1 MIDRIWLQ
9 PPLAIARLGS
19 SPMPCDNYR
28 YGPSDL
34 TPRGTGKTTV
44 EPVESLDLAADGT
57 LTTRM
62 PQKVRFK
69 DADGWRPV
77 CPFFEVHGSWT
88 TADGEQRTGVLT
100 ADMLAGFGLGLG
112 DVRWQVSVANLKA
125 HHITQ
130 QQDDRVEARAEVRG
144 DDHQRH
150 PLAGHSPQDTA
161 NPLVPAGKSLPLG
174 SVQVPAPNAELPE
187 LRLRFT
193 PGKGFVYGPTNLAE
207 LAANTGYQLPQERL
221 ILNPAAP
228 WCRLRLSDIS
238 DDERTSPPGLFAG
251 AERQIQAS
259 LGMVDDVCDGTVAVT
274 LPGGL
279 TATARIVVSPPD
291 FAPDRRPFVSLADGL
306 ADRVKRA
313 EVSDPSY
320 IADEGQTALEIRDL
334 FERVLETMG
343 NMNVDVQNQRVL
355 DTYEGVAWTVPEPL
369 TGVLLALT
377 DRGRRRHR
385 RFVALEALEDMV
397 REQPDLLDRVVR
409 PPAEDLPPSY
419 TDRRMPI
426 GMRGADA
433 GPLHLTRRQYDLLT
447 AWAQGLRDR
456 TEPGT

>member
-19 SPMPCDNYR
+19 SPVPCDNYR

-100 ADMLAGFGLGLG
+100 ADVLAGFGLGLG

-150 PLAGHSPQDTA
+150 PLAGHSPQGA
-161 NPLVPAGKSLPLG
+161 AQPLVPAGKSLPLG

-193 PGKGFVYGPTNLAE
+193 PGKGFVYGPTDLIGRPGDY
-207 LAANTGYQLPQERL
+207 TLPDERL
-221 ILNPAAP
+221 FLNANAP
-228 WCRLRLSDIS
+228 WSTFLVSQLNNDR
-238 DDERTSPPGLFAG
+238 RTFPPGLFAG
-251 AERQIQAS
+251 AERTLQAS
-259 LGMVDDVCDGTVAVT
+259 QGLVDDTCDGTVTVT

-279 TATARIVVSPPD
+279 TATARIVASPPD

-313 EVSDPSY
+313 EVREAAY
-320 IADEGQTALEIRDL
+320 VAEQQQTSLEVRDL
-334 FERVLETMG
+334 FERILETMG

-355 DTYEGVAWTVPEPL
+355 DDGNGDFAWPVPERL

-377 DRGRRRHR
+377 DHGRRRHR
-385 RFVALEALEDMV
+385 RYAAQEVLEDV
-397 REQPDLLDRVVR
+397 LREQPDLIERRIR
-409 PPAEDLPPSY
+409 PPAEDIDPSY
-419 TDRRMPI
+419 TDGRMPI

-447 AWAQGLRDR
+447 AWAQSLREN